1 MGRKTGREFIAS
13 MLRSDQILATVEMIQ
28 KENLDVRTVTMGINL
43 LDCRTGDVGSTC
55 ERIEQ
60 KISDLAGNFVST
72 CSTVSKR
79 LGIPVVNKRISVTP
93 IAFVGAGF
101 DRKGF
106 VELALCLDR
115 AATAVGVDI
124 LGGFSAQ
131 VEKGMTATDREYIAS
146 IPEALARTEKVCA
159 SINIATTQ
167 KGINMDALAII
178 GHTIKDLA
186 EMTRDQGGF
195 GAAKFVVFCN
205 QPGDNPFMAG
215 AIHGLEEADAVLN
228 VGVSGPGVIARSLE
242 RLIGHHQNGERLRL
256 DEIAEEIK
264 QTTFRVT
271 RCGELIGRQ
280 VSKALGIEFG
290 VVDLSLAPTPTIGD
304 SVGEIFKILG
314 VDSVGAPGSTAILAM
329 LNDAVKKGG
338 IFASKTVGGLS
349 GAFIPVMEDAVLAE
363 AVGDGSLCLEKLE
376 AMTCVCSVG
385 LDMVAIPG
393 SVDADTISAIIAD
406 EMALGM
412 VNHKTTAARLI
423 PVPGKEAGD
432 YVSFGGLFGASPI
445 MEVRNAGKSS
455 RFMAWG
461 GRIPAPIHSFKN

>member
-1 MGRKTGREFIAS
+1 

-28 KENLDVRTVTMGINL
+28 KENLDVRTVTMGISL
-43 LDCRTGDVGSTC
+43 LDCRCGGVQETC
-55 ERIEQ
+55 EKIED
-60 KISDLAGNFVST
+60 KIFSYAGNFVAT
-72 CSTVSKR
+72 CDVMSKKY
-79 LGIPVVNKRISVTP
+79 GIPVVNKRIAVSP

-101 DRKGF
+101 HREDF
-106 VELALCLDR
+106 VRMAQTLDQ
-115 AATAVGVDI
+115 AATRVGIDI

-131 VEKGMTATDREYIAS
+131 VEKGMTETDREFIAA
-146 IPEALARTEKVCA
+146 IPEALTLTSKVC
-159 SINIATTQ
+159 SSVNIATTQ
-167 KGINMDALAII
+167 KGINMGALAMM
-178 GHTIKDLA
+178 GRTVKALA
-186 EMTRDQGGF
+186 VNTADQDGF

-228 VGVSGPGVIARSLE
+228 VGVSGPGVIARALE
-242 RLIGHHQNGERLRL
+242 RLIRNHPKPGSLQL
-256 DEIAEEIK
+256 DELAEEIK

-271 RCGELIGRQ
+271 RCGELIGRA
-280 VSKALGIEFG
+280 VSKSLGIEFG

-314 VDSVGAPGSTAILAM
+314 VDAVGAPGSTAILAM

-363 AVGDGSLCLEKLE
+363 AVGDGFLCLEKLE

-393 SVDADTISAIIAD
+393 AVDADTIAAIIAD
-406 EMALGM
+406 EMAIGVM
-412 VNHKTTAARLI
+412 NGKTTAVRLI
-423 PVPGKEAGD
+423 PVPGKEEGD
-432 YVSFGGLFGASPI
+432 HVNFGGLFGASPI
-445 MEVRNAGKSS
+445 MPVKNVGKSS
-455 RFMAWG
+455 RFVAWG
-461 GRIPAPIHSFKN
+461 GRMPAPVHSFRN